1 MWQMVS
7 ISTVFK
13 ELPLKKR
20 TTFCL
25 KTVIHTN
32 ISSLVVCGYATYA
45 YLALIQSEANPE
57 AENQVV
63 GAESQQ
69 NEVRVQYTDAGQ
81 SAQQVYSDQEEAAS
95 GGGQTVTDIL
105 F

>member
-1 MWQMVS
+1 MS
-7 ISTVFK
+7 ISTVF
-13 ELPLKKR
+13 EQLPLKKR

-25 KTVIHTN
+25 KTVILTN
-32 ISSLVVCGYATYA
+32 MSSLVVCGYATYA

-69 NEVRVQYTDAGQ
+69 NEVRVQYTDPGQ
-81 SAQQVYSDQEEAAS
+81 STQQIYSDQDEAAS
-95 GGGQTVTDIL
+95 GGGHVLTDTV